1 MNLNFIAITPFAQGI
16 IKVDCEPGEEQG
28 SVKTRPSM
36 VVRARHHEA
45 MEEESGHRTQPE
57 LAEHAIHA
65 KLLERPANREAQAV
79 VEIPV
84 RMFFNKAGNSIAI
97 HYKAYDLETGAPV
110 CTGDGKSA
118 ARVTVAGDSTQSLSQ
133 VPCPGA
139 ERCSFAQAAGTACR
153 RQVKMT
159 VQIEGQDDPL
169 SVFEVRSSSINSY
182 RALAA
187 QLRLIEHR
195 FGGLR
200 HVPLKL
206 QMWRASNAASQYEAF
221 DLLRLGIDAN
231 DEASAMAQ
239 AKTAR
244 EKALADGLNDQV
256 DDLFTATDVTDPADL
271 LGDDFQMVSDFYEVS
286 RPARRTQ
293 PMRGD
298 AVAPAQSAAGAD
310 QTTADSVIADAVRRA
325 GAGRANIPELESSG
339 T

>member
-1 MNLNFIAITPFAQGI
+1 MNLKSIAITPFAQGI

-28 SVKTRPSM
+28 TVKTRPGM
-36 VVRARHHEA
+36 VVRARHHDA
-45 MEEESGHRTQPE
+45 MEEASGHRTQPD
-57 LAEHAIHA
+57 LAEHPIHA
-65 KLLERPANREAQAV
+65 RLLERPANKEAQAV
-79 VEIPV
+79 VEVPV
-84 RMFFNKAGNSIAI
+84 RMFFNKAENAI
-97 HYKAYDLETGAPV
+97 GIQYKAYDLESGAPV
-110 CTGDGKSA
+110 CTGDGKNA
-118 ARVTVAGDSTQSLSQ
+118 ARVTLAGDATQTLSQ
-133 VPCPGA
+133 VPCPGT
-139 ERCSFAQAAGTACR
+139 ERCAFAQAAGTACR
-153 RQVKMT
+153 RQMKMT

-231 DEASAMAQ
+231 DEASAMNQ

-244 EKALADGLNDQV
+244 EKAQAVGLNDQL
-256 DDLFTATDVTDPADL
+256 DDLFSSADVTDPADL
-271 LGDDFQMVSDFYEVS
+271 LSDEFQMVSDFYEVS
-286 RPARRTQ
+286 RPTRRTQ
-293 PMRGD
+293 AVRGD
-298 AVAPAQSAAGAD
+298 AFAPAQSAAGPAP
-310 QTTADSVIADAVRRA
+310 TTAGSVIADAVRRA
-325 GAGRANIPELESSG
+325 GAGRANTSELESSA